1 MSKKRQIIFCDA
13 FCVEIG
19 HESSERHQKSISF
32 DNILPIL
39 FTLVV
44 DAWDRHRH
52 RRMARNIF
60 LCTCHWCRMHVYIAN
75 GPICRKYDLFGAKV
89 AVAIIKS

>member
-32 DNILPIL
+32 DNE
-39 FTLVV
+39 
-44 DAWDRHRH
+44 
-52 RRMARNIF
+52 NIF
-60 LCTCHWCRMHVYIAN
+60 THPLY
-75 GPICRKYDLFGAKV
+75 FGG
-89 AVAIIKS
+89 